1 MDTTVKLTVKLP
13 EGLRR
18 RAKAAAAIRGET
30 VSAVVREALED
41 YISEVLEGNGVAQPT
56 EPGEPAETDPML
68 EIIGQFDS
76 GRGDLAEHHDE
87 YLVDLAREENR

>member
-13 EGLRR
+13 ERLRR

-30 VSAVVREALED
+30 VSRVVREALED
-41 YISEVLEGNGVAQPT
+41 YISEVLEEGGVAQPA
-56 EPGEPAETDPML
+56 EPGETDPML

-76 GRGDLAEHHDE
+76 GSDDLAEHHDR
-87 YLVDLAREENR
+87 YLVDATREENH